1 MTMMLKNSTLVLTCA
16 TTVAALAFSSVPAAA
31 QQRTSDVR
39 VQELIREAARI
50 AARGQTSTPTTAQLG
65 GQTTAPA
72 SGPKIALTLEDAV
85 KLTLERNLD
94 IAVQRLN
101 PEISDLAIATARA
114 AYFPSLT
121 STVLTQG
128 QTTASTNS
136 IAGGA
141 AAVGVT
147 NDAANWNGGLAQ
159 NLRWGGGS
167 YNLALNNTRS
177 TSTSTVS
184 LYNPSYTPLWTAQ
197 FTQPLLRN
205 LTTDSNRQQLQ
216 ISRLNRD
223 ISDVQLKATITNT
236 VSNVRNAYWD
246 YVFAVQSVDVAKQS
260 LDLANKQVE
269 DNQTR
274 VQVGTMAPIDVVQ
287 AQAQAASALQNLVV
301 AQANMRTSELALK
314 RLIVSG
320 TEDPNWNATID
331 PVDRPDF
338 RPEAID
344 LDAAIRRAL
353 SQRTD
358 LAIAQ
363 KDVQA
368 NDVTLKYLS
377 DQTRPQADL
386 VANYGLSGIGGTQLI
401 RANNGVGTTSNPVV
415 STIPGNYFDSVSSL
429 FGANYP
435 RWTVQVNFSYPL
447 GLSTQQASVARARV
461 QLNQVQA
468 QLKQIELQVATEVTN
483 QAITIRSN
491 AERVQAAQS
500 ARELAQRQLDAENS
514 KFAVGMSTNYF
525 VITAQN
531 QLATAQNNELQ
542 AILNYRKS
550 LVDFDRLQQTTLQ
563 NQNITL
569 VGR

>member
-1 MTMMLKNSTLVLTCA
+1 
-16 TTVAALAFSSVPAAA
+16 
-31 QQRTSDVR
+31 
-39 VQELIREAARI
+39 
-50 AARGQTSTPTTAQLG
+50 
-65 GQTTAPA
+65 
-72 SGPKIALTLEDAV
+72 
-85 KLTLERNLD
+85 
-94 IAVQRLN
+94 
-101 PEISDLAIATARA
+101 
-114 AYFPSLT
+114 LT

-136 IAGGA
+136 IGGGA
-141 AAVGVT
+141 AAQAVT
-147 NDAANWNGGLAQ
+147 NDAANWNAGLAQ
-159 NLRWGGGS
+159 SLRWGGGS
-167 YNLALNNTRS
+167 YNLALNNTRT
-177 TSTSTVS
+177 TSTAQTS
-184 LYNPSYTPLWTAQ
+184 LYNPSFTPLWTAQ
-197 FTQPLLRN
+197 FVQPLLRN
-205 LTTDSNRQQLQ
+205 FTTDGNRQQLQ
-216 ISRLNRD
+216 ITRLNRD

-314 RLIVSG
+314 RLIVNG

-377 DQTRPQADL
+377 DQTKPQADL
-386 VANYGLSGIGGTQLI
+386 QANYGLSGIGGTQLI
-401 RANNGVGTTSNPVV
+401 RANSGVGTTSNPVTG
-415 STIPGNYFDSVSSL
+415 TIPGSYFDSLSSL

-435 RWTVQVNFSYPL
+435 RWTVQLNFSYPL

-468 QLKQIELQVATEVTN
+468 QLKQIELQVATELTN

-500 ARELAQRQLDAENS
+500 ARELAQKQLDAENS

-563 NQNITL
+563 SQNITL

>member
-1 MTMMLKNSTLVLTCA
+1 MMLKNANLVLSCVA
-16 TTVAALAFSSVPAAA
+16 TAAALALSNAPVAA
-31 QQRTSDVR
+31 QQRASDAH
-39 VQELIREAARI
+39 VQELIREAAKL
-50 AARGQTSTPTTAQLG
+50 AARGQTSTPTTAQQG

-72 SGPKIALTLEDAV
+72 AVAKVSLTIEDAV
-85 KLTLERNLD
+85 KLALDRNLD

-101 PEISDLAIATARA
+101 PEINDLSIATARA
-114 AYFPSLT
+114 AFFPSLT
-121 STVLTQG
+121 STVLAQG

-141 AAVGVT
+141 AAAAVT

-159 NLRWGGGS
+159 NLRWGGGNYS
-167 YNLALNNTRS
+167 LSLNNTRS
-177 TSTSTVS
+177 TSTSLVS
-184 LYNPSYTPLWTAQ
+184 LYNPSYTPLWNAQ
-197 FTQPLLRN
+197 LTQPLLRN
-205 LTTDSNRQQLQ
+205 FSTDANRQQLQ
-216 ISRLNRD
+216 ITKLNRD
-223 ISDVQLKATITNT
+223 ISDVQLKSTITNT

-246 YVFAVQSVDVAKQS
+246 YVFAIQSVDVAKES
-260 LDLANKQVE
+260 LGLANKQVE

-287 AQAQAASALQNLVV
+287 AQAQAASSLQNLVV
-301 AQANMRTSELALK
+301 AQATMRTAELALK
-314 RLIVSG
+314 RLIVNG
-320 TEDPNWNATID
+320 TQDPNWNATLD
-331 PVDRPDF
+331 PVDRPEF
-338 RPEAID
+338 RPEEID

-358 LAIAQ
+358 LLTAQ
-363 KDVQA
+363 KDVQI
-368 NDVTLKYLS
+368 NDVTLKYLN

-401 RANNGVGTTSNPVV
+401 RQGSGVGTATNPVTG
-415 STIPGNYFDSVSSL
+415 TIPGGYTDSLASL

-435 RWTVQVNFSYPL
+435 RWTVQLNFSYPL
-447 GLSTQQASVARARV
+447 GLSAQSAQVARARV

-468 QLKQIELQVATEVTN
+468 QLKQIELQVATDLTN

-491 AERVQAAQS
+491 AERVQAAQA

-531 QLATAQNNELQ
+531 QLSTAQNNELQ

-550 LVDFDRLQQTTLQ
+550 LVDFDRLQQTTLTS
-563 NQNITL
+563 QNITL
-569 VGR
+569 VGH

>member
-1 MTMMLKNSTLVLTCA
+1 MMLRNSTLGLSCA
-16 TTVAALAFSSVPAAA
+16 ATIAALTFSSTPAFA
-31 QQRTSDVR
+31 QQRVSDAH
-39 VQELIREAARI
+39 VQELIREAAKL
-50 AARGQTSTPTTAQLG
+50 AANGQTSTPTTAQQG

-72 SGPKIALTLEDAV
+72 AGLKVSLTIEDAV
-85 KLTLERNLD
+85 KLALDKNLD
-94 IAVQRLN
+94 IVVQRLN
-101 PEISDLAIATARA
+101 PEINDLSIATARA
-114 AYFPSLT
+114 AFFPSLT

-128 QTTASTNS
+128 TTTPSTNS

-141 AAVGVT
+141 AAAPVT
-147 NDAANWNGGLAQ
+147 QDASNWNGGLAQ
-159 NLRWGGGS
+159 NLRWGGGN
-167 YNLALNNTRS
+167 YNLTLNNTRS
-177 TSTSTVS
+177 TSTSTVN
-184 LYNPSYTPLWTAQ
+184 LYNPSYQPLWSAQ

-205 LTTDSNRQQLQ
+205 FRTDNNRQQLQ
-216 ISRLNRD
+216 VTKLNRD

-301 AQANMRTSELALK
+301 AQASMRTGELALK

-320 TEDPNWNATID
+320 TEDPNWNANLD
-331 PVDRPDF
+331 PVDRPEF
-338 RPEAID
+338 RPEEID

-358 LAIAQ
+358 LLTAQ
-363 KDVQA
+363 KDVQI
-368 NDVTLKYLS
+368 NDVTLKYLN
-377 DQTRPQADL
+377 DQTRPQADV
-386 VANYGLSGIGGTQLI
+386 VANYGLGGIGGTQLQ
-401 RANNGVGTTSNPVV
+401 RANSGIGGGPNPITG
-415 STIPGNYFDSVSSL
+415 SIPGGYTDSLSSL

-435 RWTVQVNFSYPL
+435 RWTVQLNFSYPL
-447 GLSTQQASVARARV
+447 GLSAQSANVARARV

-468 QLKQIELQVATEVTN
+468 QLKQLELQVATDLTN

-491 AERVQAAQS
+491 AERVQAAQA

-531 QLATAQNNELQ
+531 QLSTAQNNELQ

-550 LVDFDRLQQTTLQ
+550 LVDFDRLQQTTLTS
-563 NQNITL
+563 QNITL

>member
-1 MTMMLKNSTLVLTCA
+1 MLKNSTLVLSCA
-16 TTVAALAFSSVPAAA
+16 TTVAALAFSNVPAAA
-31 QQRTSDVR
+31 QQRTSEVR

-50 AARGQTSTPTTAQLG
+50 AASGQTSTPTTAQQG
-65 GQTTAPA
+65 GQTTAA
-72 SGPKIALTLEDAV
+72 TSGPKVSLTLDDAV

-101 PEISDLAIATARA
+101 PEISDLGVATARA
-114 AYFPSLT
+114 AFYPNLT

-128 QTTASTNS
+128 QTQASSNSTFGGTA
-136 IAGGA
+136 GQP
-141 AAVGVT
+141 VV
-147 NDAANWNGGLAQ
+147 NDATNWNGGLTQ
-159 NLRWGGGS
+159 NLRWGGG
-167 YNLALNNTRS
+167 NFNVNLNNTRTTT
-177 TSTSTVS
+177 TSTTG
-184 LYNPSYTPLWTAQ
+184 LYNPVYQPLWTAQ

-205 LTTDSNRQQLQ
+205 FLTDGNRQQLQ

-314 RLIVSG
+314 RLIVNG
-320 TEDPNWNATID
+320 TEDPNWNASID

-338 RPEAID
+338 SPEAID

-386 VANYGLSGIGGTQLI
+386 QANYGLSGIGGTQLI
-401 RANNGVGTTSNPVV
+401 REGTGVGAATNPVTG
-415 STIPGNYFDSVSSL
+415 TIPGGYGDSLASL
-429 FGANYP
+429 WRGNYP
-435 RWTVQVNFSYPL
+435 RWTVQLNFSYPL

-468 QLKQIELQVATEVTN
+468 QLKQIELQVATELTN

-563 NQNITL
+563 SQNITI

>member
-1 MTMMLKNSTLVLTCA
+1 MTMMLKNSTLALSCA
-16 TTVAALAFSSVPAAA
+16 ATFAALAVSNAPAAA
-31 QQRTSDVR
+31 QQRTSEVR

-50 AARGQTSTPTTAQLG
+50 AAGGQTSTPTTAQLG
-65 GQTTAPA
+65 GQTTPPA
-72 SGPKIALTLEDAV
+72 SGPKVGLTLEDAV

-101 PEISDLAIATARA
+101 PEISDLGIATARA
-114 AYFPSLT
+114 AYFPALT
-121 STVLTQG
+121 STVLAQG

-136 IAGGA
+136 IGGGA

-159 NLRWGGGS
+159 NLRWGGGN
-167 YNLALNNTRS
+167 YNLTLNNTRA

-184 LYNPSYTPLWTAQ
+184 LYNPSYTPLWSAQ

-205 LTTDSNRQQLQ
+205 FATDSNRQQLQ
-216 ISRLNRD
+216 VSRLNRD
-223 ISDVQLKATITNT
+223 ISDVQLKSTITNT

-287 AQAQAASALQNLVV
+287 AQAQSASALQNLVV
-301 AQANMRTSELALK
+301 AQAQMRTSELALK

-363 KDVQA
+363 KEVQQ

-377 DQTRPQADL
+377 DQTRPQADF

-401 RANNGVGTTSNPVV
+401 RANNGVGTTSNPVTGTV
-415 STIPGNYFDSVSSL
+415 PGNYFDSLSSL
-429 FGANYP
+429 FGASYP
-435 RWTVQVNFSYPL
+435 RWTVQLNFSYPL

-500 ARELAQRQLDAENS
+500 ARELAQKQLDAENS

-563 NQNITL
+563 SQNITL